1 MQKGIVLKK
10 GQRYIK
16 HTTDGYIYP
25 YSESLAKQKQ
35 MVEFFPFKEDPPAEI
50 AEIERE
56 DEGLEEKLDLMTK
69 REINKFAKLEKS
81 DKDLRLTS
89 KPNMVSQAINK
100 LTWR

>member
-1 MQKGIVLKK
+1 MQKGAILHK
-10 GQRYIK
+10 GQRYLRR
-16 HTTDGYIYP
+16 TRDGYIYP
-25 YSESLAKQKQ
+25 YTESLAKQRQ

-50 AEIERE
+50 VEVERE

-69 REINKFAKLEKS
+69 REINKFAGLEKS

-89 KPNMVSQAINK
+89 KPNMVRQALNK